1 MVAKRNETL
10 TPLQSLALLNNKFM
24 VTMAERFAK
33 RIEPMG
39 INPSERLTAGWRLAF
54 GREPAANE
62 LASLVQYADQY
73 GLASACRLILNMN
86 EFVFVD

>member
-1 MVAKRNETL
+1 
-10 TPLQSLALLNNKFM
+10 LQSLALLNNKFM
-24 VTMAERFAK
+24 VEMAKRFAG
-33 RIEPMG
+33 RIEPLG
-39 INPSERLTAGWRLAF
+39 ANANERLAAGWRLAF

-62 LASLVQYADQY
+62 LEALTKYADRF